1 MNLPQI
7 PKGAT
12 IHLVGIGGAG
22 MRAIALILMD
32 QGYKVTGSDID
43 TERDLVRDLIKRG
56 AEVMQGNDP
65 KHVTNP
71 QLVVTSTAIKPDNPE
86 VLEAQK
92 LGVPVLNRSDVFGY
106 FGQDKKL
113 IAVAGTH
120 GKTTTSAMISW
131 AMLQAGI
138 NPTYYFGSPYIR
150 GEQASWT
157 DSDYF
162 VMETDES
169 DKSFL
174 KFSADFA
181 VVTNIDRDHME
192 TYNHNLDELIA
203 AFAQFLEQ
211 SAEKKGYQILNCDDE
226 NIARIKLSNPRN
238 INLYGRSKNAHIR
251 AGQSRIFV
259 DNYDLCTETEIFHGN
274 KRLGNL
280 ILHVPGEHNIMDG
293 LAAICAG
300 FTIGFDPTTF
310 MKHLETY
317 PGTQRRLELMGVAD
331 GHPVYDDYAHH
342 PTAIKAG
349 LDALR
354 LYYPDRPICLVMQPF
369 RFMRA
374 SYLPQEYA
382 ECVRGADRILI
393 TEVFPKEENQH
404 ERSKAVAQSVMD
416 RNPGKNITYSG
427 TLEQTPEMIK
437 KGIKKDE
444 VVYLAGPY
452 PIRSIAKPL
461 LEIL

>member
-1 MNLPQI
+1 MNLSKI
-7 PKGAT
+7 PKGACV
-12 IHLVGIGGAG
+12 HLVGIGGAG

-43 TERDLVRDLIKRG
+43 TERELVRDLIKRG

-65 KHVTNP
+65 QHITNP

-86 VLEAQK
+86 VLEALR
-92 LGVPVLNRSDVFGY
+92 LGIPVLNRSDVFS
-106 FGQDKKL
+106 FFQEDKKL

-150 GEQASWT
+150 GEQACWT

-174 KFSADFA
+174 KFNADFA

-192 TYNHNLDELIA
+192 TYNHSLDELIST
-203 AFAQFLEQ
+203 FARFLEQ
-211 SAEKKGYQILNCDDE
+211 SVEKKGYQILNCDDE
-226 NIARIKLSNPRN
+226 NITKIKLSNPKN
-238 INLYGRSKNAHIR
+238 INLFGRSKNAHIR
-251 AGQSRIFV
+251 AGNSRTFV
-259 DNYDLCTETEIFHGN
+259 DDYDLCTETEIFHGN
-274 KRLGNL
+274 KFLGNL
-280 ILHVPGEHNIMDG
+280 VLHVPGEHNIMDG

-300 FTIGFDPTTF
+300 FTIGFDPKTF
-310 MKHLETY
+310 IENLKSY
-317 PGTQRRLELMGVAD
+317 PGTQRRLELMGVAN

-354 LYYPDRPICLVMQPF
+354 LYYTDKPICLVMQPF

-374 SYLPQEYA
+374 SYLPHEYA
-382 ECVRGADRILI
+382 QCIRGADRIII
-393 TEVFPKEENQH
+393 TEVFPKEENH
-404 ERSKAVAQSVMD
+404 DERSQAVAQSIMD
-416 RNPGKNITYSG
+416 ENPDKNIIYSG
-427 TLEQTPEMIK
+427 SLGQTPEVII

-444 VVYLAGPY
+444 IIYLAGPY
-452 PIRSIAKPL
+452 PIRSIANPL
-461 LEIL
+461 LEML